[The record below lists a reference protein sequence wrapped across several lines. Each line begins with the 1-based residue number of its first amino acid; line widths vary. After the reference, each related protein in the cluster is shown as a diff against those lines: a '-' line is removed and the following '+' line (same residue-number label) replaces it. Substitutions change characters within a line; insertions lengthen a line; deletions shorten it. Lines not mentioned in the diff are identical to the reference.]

1 MNIVNRK
8 FLTSAS
14 SMLITML
21 LAQASFSQ
29 QVVESQ
35 QSRNTSNADLFFK
48 IQALEQEV
56 MGLRGQVEEQ
66 AHQIRKLSKQRREDY
81 IDLDKRISNMSRGG
95 AAPTGSY
102 GASSRAPS
110 VAAPIPSAPVA
121 APISEGGGDPA
132 MEQGAYQAAYDLVK
146 RQKFKEALPAF
157 KDFILLYPNGSYA
170 ANAHYWLG
178 ELYLY
183 EANLDN
189 AIQEFDTVV
198 QRYPQHRKAPD
209 ALYKLGKAHHV
220 RGDPQTARIML
231 NRVLSDYGRS
241 GSNAVK
247 LARDYIN
254 NELGR

>member
-8 FLTSAS
+8 FLISAS
-14 SMLITML
+14 SMLITAL

-29 QVVESQ
+29 QVVESR
-35 QSRNTSNADLFFK
+35 QSRNASNADLFFK

-66 AHQIRKLSKQRREDY
+66 AHQIKKLSKQRREDY
-81 IDLDKRISNMSRGG
+81 IDLDKRISNMSRGSS
-95 AAPTGSY
+95 APVGSY
-102 GASSRAPS
+102 GASSRSSS
-110 VAAPIPSAPVA
+110 VAAPVPSAAVA

-132 MEQGAYQAAYDLVK
+132 MEQGSYQAAYELVK
-146 RQKFKEALPAF
+146 RQNFKEALPAF

-254 NELGR
+254 NELGQ

>member
-8 FLTSAS
+8 LFISAS
-14 SMLITML
+14 GVLMTLL
-21 LAQASFSQ
+21 LAQTSFSQ

-35 QSRNTSNADLFFK
+35 HSRNTSNADLFFK
-48 IQALEQEV
+48 IQQLEQEV
-56 MGLRGQVEEQ
+56 MGLRGRVEEQ
-66 AHQIRKLSKQRREDY
+66 EHQIRKLSKQRREDY
-81 IDLDKRISNMSRGG
+81 IDLDKRISNLSRGG
-95 AAPTGSY
+95 GAPVGSY
-102 GASSRAPS
+102 GASRSSSVPAPVS
-110 VAAPIPSAPVA
+110 SAPIA

-132 MEQGAYQAAYDLVK
+132 MEQGSYQAAYDLVK
-146 RQKFKEALPAF
+146 RLNLKAALRAFKE
-157 KDFILLYPNGSYA
+157 FILLYPNGSYA

-231 NRVLSDYGRS
+231 NRVISDYGRS

>member
-8 FLTSAS
+8 FLISAS
-14 SMLITML
+14 SMLITAL
-21 LAQASFSQ
+21 LAQTGFSQ

-35 QSRNTSNADLFFK
+35 QSRNASNADLFFK

-81 IDLDKRISNMSRGG
+81 IDLDKRISNMSRGST
-95 AAPTGSY
+95 APAGSY
-102 GASSRAPS
+102 GASNSVPT
-110 VAAPIPSAPVA
+110 VAAPIPAAPVGA
-121 APISEGGGDPA
+121 RISDGGGDPA
-132 MEQGAYQAAYDLVK
+132 MEQGSYQAAYDLVK
-146 RQKFKEALPAF
+146 RQEFKEALPAF

-189 AIQEFDTVV
+189 AIQEFETVV

-254 NELGR
+254 NELGQ

>member
-1 MNIVNRK
+1 MNIMNRK
-8 FLTSAS
+8 FLISAGG
-14 SMLITML
+14 MLMISL
-21 LAQASFSQ
+21 FAQTSFSQ

-35 QSRNTSNADLFFK
+35 QSRNASNADLFFK
-48 IQALEQEV
+48 IQQLEQEV
-56 MGLRGQVEEQ
+56 MGLRGIVEEQ
-66 AHQIRKLSKQRREDY
+66 EHQIRKLSKQRREDY
-81 IDLDKRISNMSRGG
+81 IDLDRRISNLNRGSAPPAGTYG
-95 AAPTGSY
+95 AAISSPA
-102 GASSRAPS
+102 ASAPVS
-110 VAAPIPSAPVA
+110 AAPIAE
-121 APISEGGGDPA
+121 PISEGGGDPA
-132 MEQGAYQAAYDLVK
+132 MEQGSYQAAYDLVK

-189 AIQEFDTVV
+189 AIQEFETVV

-220 RGDPQTARIML
+220 RGDAQTARIML

-241 GSNAVK
+241 GSNSVK
-247 LARDYIN
+247 LARDYIS
-254 NELGR
+254 NELGQ